1 MGPQIRAK
9 MRSEMK
15 AKVRPKMKLEMRA
28 KVRPEIRPEKG
39 HESFSRGLR
48 KEDEGWKTNL

>member
-1 MGPQIRAK
+1 
-9 MRSEMK
+9 MK